1 MIKIAIDAMGGD
13 FAPEQIIKG
22 VNLAIEKHDDIELV
36 LYGDEKLIKKHLKEN
51 SRVNIVHTTDFL
63 DMGVEDPVKEFRT
76 NPNHSLFLAMRSVK
90 EGETDAIVSAGPTQG
105 LVVGGHFILRRIRG
119 MKRVAIAPF
128 IPDFNGRQRIL
139 LDSGANVEFK
149 PEHLLDFA
157 IVASIIAKSYL
168 NIEEPKVGLI
178 NIGSE
183 KGKGRADDLLAYD
196 LMAENKLINFIG
208 NVEPKE
214 MLFTDCDVL
223 VTDGF
228 TGNVLMKSYEGA
240 IKAFST
246 AIKTEVENS
255 FKVKM
260 GALLMKSA
268 FNNIKENT
276 NAEKVGGA
284 ILVGVDGILI
294 KAHGSSN
301 DFAFYN
307 AIRQA
312 RSMAKADIITKIKKA
327 IEETHKNDWS

>member
-36 LYGDEKLIKKHLKEN
+36 LYGDEELIKKHLIKN
-51 SRVNIVHTTDFL
+51 SRVSIVHTTDFL

-105 LVVGGHFILRRIRG
+105 LVVGGHFILRRIKG

-168 NIEEPKVGLI
+168 NIEEPKVGLV

-240 IKAFST
+240 TNAFST
-246 AIKTEVENS
+246 AIRKEVDNS
-255 FKVKM
+255 VKVKM

-276 NAEKVGGA
+276 NADKVGGA
-284 ILVGVDGILI
+284 IIVGVDGILI

-301 DFAFYN
+301 HFAFYN

-327 IEETHKNDWS
+327 IEETHKND

>member
-1 MIKIAIDAMGGD
+1 MVI
-13 FAPEQIIKG
+13 
-22 VNLAIEKHDDIELV
+22 
-36 LYGDEKLIKKHLKEN
+36 KLIKKHLKEN

-149 PEHLLDFA
+149 PEHLLDIA

-312 RSMAKADIITKIKKA
+312 RSMAKADIITKIKKSLLRK
-327 IEETHKNDWS
+327 HKND